1 MPQAD
6 AAKIIKTALE
16 AHWSDEDYTATLHV
30 ADDFNPQPGSPV
42 LLVADDGGSPVTGG
56 AWLARKDMLRITIRM
71 TAFAAGRTEA
81 RELLDTAVDFLF
93 SNRPAGIVRIENVP
107 AALDTR
113 DRETGAYLASIT
125 VPVTVRPLV

>member
-1 MPQAD
+1 MAQAD

-16 AHWSDEDYTATLHV
+16 QHWAEEPYTATLHV
-30 ADDFNPQPGSPV
+30 EDDFTPQPGSPV
-42 LLVADDGGSPVTGG
+42 LLIADDGGAPVTGG
-56 AWLARKDMLRITIRM
+56 PWLARKDMLRITIRM

-81 RELLDTAVDFLF
+81 RELLETGIDFLF

-107 AALDTR
+107 AALDAR

>member
-1 MPQAD
+1 MTRAD
-6 AAKIIKTALE
+6 FLSRLKKGLVGLPTSTAAEILNDYE
-16 AHWSDEDYTATLHV
+16 AHFEDGV
-30 ADDFNPQPGSPV
+30 
-42 LLVADDGGSPVTGG
+42 
-56 AWLARKDMLRITIRM
+56 
-71 TAFAAGRTEA
+71 AAGRTEA

-125 VPVTVRPLV
+125 VPVTVRPPV

>member
-1 MPQAD
+1 MAQLD
-6 AAKIIKTALE
+6 AAKIIKTALAQAWDGE
-16 AHWSDEDYTATLHV
+16 QYTATLHV
-30 ADDFNPQPGSPV
+30 EDDFTPQPGSPV
-42 LLVADDGGSPVTGG
+42 LLVADDGGAPVTGG
-56 AWLARKDMLRITIRM
+56 AWLAGKGMLRITIRL

-93 SNRPAGIVRIENVP
+93 SDRPAGIVRIENVP

-125 VPVTVRPLV
+125 VPVTVRPPV